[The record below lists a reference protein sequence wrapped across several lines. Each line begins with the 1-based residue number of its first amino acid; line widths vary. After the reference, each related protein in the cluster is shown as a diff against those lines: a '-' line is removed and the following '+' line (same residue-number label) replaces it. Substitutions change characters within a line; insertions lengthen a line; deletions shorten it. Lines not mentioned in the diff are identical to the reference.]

1 MEIDYDNG
9 VKSYQLIFIKIIDK
23 NRRKRIVMNI
33 YFLGGGNMASAIIQG
48 LQRQQVN
55 EPIFVASR
63 NPDKRLILE
72 KKFNI
77 TTSDKLPELSHNDIL
92 ILAVKPQDME
102 HACSGIQTNGALVLS
117 LAAGLNLK
125 TLSRYLNGH
134 SRMIRVM
141 PNTPAAIGFGISG
154 LFADT
159 SVSISED
166 DKQCAERIM
175 RAVGEV
181 VWLEHEEQLHTLTA
195 VSGSGPAYIFY
206 LMNAMK
212 QAAENLGLSEEL
224 AYQLSLNTF
233 KGATL
238 LAEHSKQDFSV
249 LQEQVTSKGGTTFA
263 ALSIFNKKNVG
274 EHIGLG
280 IQAAKKRSEELSQLF
295 E

>member
-9 VKSYQLIFIKIIDK
+9 VKSYQLISIKIIDK
-23 NRRKRIVMNI
+23 NRHKRIVMSI

-55 EPIFVASR
+55 ESIFVASR
-63 NPDKRLILE
+63 NLDKRLILE

-77 TTSDKLPELSHNDIL
+77 TTSDKLPELSHDDIL

-159 SVSISED
+159 VVSQD
-166 DKQCAERIM
+166 DKQRAERIM
-175 RAVGEV
+175 QAVGEV
-181 VWLEHEEQLHTLTA
+181 VWLENEEQLHTLTA
-195 VSGSGPAYIFY
+195 ISGSGPAYIFY

-212 QAAENLGLSEEL
+212 QAAEDLGLSEEL

-238 LAEHSKQDFSV
+238 LAEHSKQDFRV

-263 ALSIFNKKNVG
+263 ALSVFNEKNVG
-274 EHIGLG
+274 EHMGLG